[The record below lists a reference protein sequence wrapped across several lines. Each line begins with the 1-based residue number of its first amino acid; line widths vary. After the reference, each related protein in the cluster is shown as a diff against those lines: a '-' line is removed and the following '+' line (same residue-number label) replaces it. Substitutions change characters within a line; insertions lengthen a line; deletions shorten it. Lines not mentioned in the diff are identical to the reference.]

1 VNNGQVVPLTVALAD
16 TVGEQALH
24 MVNTD
29 PSRTPTFTMF
39 ANPDFF
45 FQTFP
50 TSCGGNPCVNPTFA
64 WNHGDIQ
71 PEIGNT
77 WVGFV
82 GPGVTPGGIDATTW
96 TDHTNLRPTILA
108 LAGLK
113 DDYLQDGRVLIETI
127 RTDALPQSLIAHRET
142 LLRLGA
148 VYEQVNASFGQ
159 FNQDVL
165 AASTRALKSGTATD
179 DSSYTSIENAIISLS
194 SQRDTL
200 AGEIRTALN
209 AAAFD
214 NQPVN
219 EQQAKGWI
227 DQGQSLID
235 QAAALAAG

>member
-1 VNNGQVVPLTVALAD
+1 
-16 TVGEQALH
+16 

-113 DDYLQDGRVLIETI
+113 DDYLQDGRVLIESI